1 MFRPIVFVCLL
12 SATTFAGCISEPAS
26 TKSLGSLFGDA
37 ALEVVAGNV
46 TVAAGIQLSLQNQTT
61 VIKGAVLEGF
71 IESGG
76 GAASWNASAALTLE
90 APKLTIP
97 KQRAG
102 PMGGGGVARDLE
114 APAVNATLRVRFNE
128 SADLAGYEVRWG
140 VAHGQNRTLVWTDPV
155 PAQGT
160 HALPLT
166 SAGQFFVVA
175 ELLVDG
181 TVSAVTGVPFTAVVN
196 VKWVVE
202 SSVHPVRPAGAPA
215 PMNYEQMADKF
226 QFPVPTDGAK
236 IVAETRFRGMWLPPQ
251 GTDVDLGLLTP
262 DGRPAKCS
270 GSGGQGGVVP
280 FVPSAAE
287 ANEKTEV
294 SGAVHGLWT
303 ARVGSQAD
311 VAQPPAGSMCG
322 SGYYYH
328 NADMVPYTLE
338 VTVQYK

>member
-1 MFRPIVFVCLL
+1 MFRPIALACLL
-12 SATTFAGCISEPAS
+12 SAATLAGCISEPAS
-26 TKSLGSLFGDA
+26 TQSLSSLFGDA

-46 TVAAGIQLSLQNQTT
+46 TVAAGVRLSLESPTS

-76 GAASWNASAALTLE
+76 AASWNASAALTLE
-90 APKLTIP
+90 TPKLTIP

-114 APAVNATLRVRFNE
+114 SPAVNATLRVRFNE
-128 SADLAGYEVRWG
+128 SADLAGYDVRWG
-140 VAHGQNRTLVWTDPV
+140 VAQGQNGTLVWTDPV

-160 HALPLT
+160 HALPLA

-175 ELLVDG
+175 ELVVDG
-181 TVSAVTGVPFTAVVN
+181 TVAAVTGVPFTAVVN

-202 SSVHPVRPAGAPA
+202 SSVHPVRPTGAPP

-226 QFPVPTDGAK
+226 KFPVPTDGARV
-236 IVAETRFRGMWLPPQ
+236 VAETRFRGMWLPPQ
-251 GTDVDLGLLTP
+251 GTDVDLGLLKP
-262 DGRPAKCS
+262 DGKPAMCS
-270 GSGGQGGVVP
+270 GSGGQGNVVP

-311 VAQPPAGSMCG
+311 VAQPPPGSMCG

-338 VTVQYK
+338 VTVQYN